1 MGSLFNS
8 NFVLYSTH
16 HGASERQC
24 QVPNTNVSTIHS
36 IPAVS
41 RGAENL
47 DFDCFLMHRDPP
59 TLCRRLRCCV
69 QIINQLPRRTAIWSW
84 PSFFTSLPSPLCCCL
99 LGLSSSSLRFV
110 VLLQTGLG
118 RVSGLTANSQPF
130 RFSHLSITS
139 TPSLIRLLDRQ
150 SLIVDLDQYHLALL

>member
-1 MGSLFNS
+1 MGSLFDS
-8 NFVLYSTH
+8 NFVLYSNH

-69 QIINQLPRRTAIWSW
+69 KQLINYPDGLPSGLGRLS
-84 PSFFTSLPSPLCCCL
+84 SLPSPLGCCL

-139 TPSLIRLLDRQ
+139 TSSLIRLLDRQ